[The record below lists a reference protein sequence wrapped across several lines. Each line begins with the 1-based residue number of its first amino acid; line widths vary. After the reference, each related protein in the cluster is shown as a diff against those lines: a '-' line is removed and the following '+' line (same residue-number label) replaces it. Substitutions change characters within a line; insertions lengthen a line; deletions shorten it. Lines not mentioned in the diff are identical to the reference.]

1 MDGVDE
7 EEDGY
12 LSAGARA
19 RVDATRAM
27 TTTTRKA
34 PRRDRGGTTRTRD
47 GVRLLARPAR
57 EVRGER
63 PSESARDGGDD
74 DVCARSR
81 RRRTDDD
88 DGVSGRIRDEY
99 ARTVAKMK
107 ARCETSERA
116 LVEEKRRGEEARE
129 GYERDARALGERA
142 RRMEEEIEKMRRE
155 NAAREET
162 RTRETRE
169 ARERENVREVEM
181 RERLDASETAL
192 TRARRA
198 LETSERAREE
208 SKRLLAEANARCDE
222 QEASVFHAVKTAER
236 LKRRAEEA
244 EIRAKNAENALV
256 VNRESDAMHNC
267 ALVERASRRVT
278 DERAKSDDLEKRL
291 AQTTEALEELRA
303 KMAPN
308 MERARLE
315 GAQAYKMRVET
326 LSSHQEDLKRE
337 VAARDAVVESLRGEL
352 VKADARFNELKR
364 GAEFKI
370 KSLEDR
376 FADVERRLAQKE
388 AHVKALTI
396 ERDRETTARVE
407 QTEIL
412 EQSCSKDFAIASLLR
427 RLEAHVCELHARAD
441 EAAKMLRTQRKGDA
455 TKMVVLRARAQ
466 AARRARDAAK
476 AHASALVRENEES
489 LLRIGVME
497 VQLKDA
503 ERMIE
508 NANRE
513 WLDECRRRESAESAA
528 SQAEGELSDAH
539 AKIKS
544 LESERASIER
554 ENAQSFATALER
566 NMHAEVQISEL
577 NERMEALHL
586 ELYAASEALVGAR
599 EEVSTATT
607 REQTLRWR
615 SQELECQNDTLRRT
629 LEEQRASASDY
640 DDVAAAL
647 AKREEELATAEARAA
662 RLDCELTDAKIEARR
677 AKERMVKMCIEMDE
691 LRPKETS
698 TVADGDFVAAVREEL
713 SKETIVAPGA
723 LALSPDQVLLP
734 QTPEESE
741 HEPARAHA
749 LPATNPFAA
758 AAAETGKENV
768 ATPKGTK
775 PSARPRARVN
785 APPLSPLSLLNIR

>member
-1 MDGVDE
+1 
-7 EEDGY
+7 
-12 LSAGARA
+12 
-19 RVDATRAM
+19 
-27 TTTTRKA
+27 
-34 PRRDRGGTTRTRD
+34 
-47 GVRLLARPAR
+47 
-57 EVRGER
+57 
-63 PSESARDGGDD
+63 
-74 DVCARSR
+74 
-81 RRRTDDD
+81 
-88 DGVSGRIRDEY
+88 
-99 ARTVAKMK
+99 MK

-129 GYERDARALGERA
+129 AYERDARAMGGRA
-142 RRMEEEIEKMRRE
+142 RRMEEEIEKMRRDAE
-155 NAAREET
+155 AREET

-169 ARERENVREVEM
+169 AREREDAREVET

-208 SKRLLAEANARCDE
+208 SKSLLAEANARCDE
-222 QEASVFHAVKTAER
+222 QEARVFHAVKTAER

-244 EIRAKNAENALV
+244 EIRAKNAESALV

-337 VAARDAVVESLRGEL
+337 VAARDAVVESLRSEL

-376 FADVERRLAQKE
+376 FTDVERRLAQKE

-396 ERDRETTARVE
+396 ERDRETTARVA

-412 EQSCSKDFAIASLLR
+412 EQSCSKDFAIASLLQ

-455 TKMVVLRARAQ
+455 TKMAALRARAQ

-544 LESERASIER
+544 LESKRVSIER
-554 ENAQSFATALER
+554 ENAQSVATALER

-577 NERMEALHL
+577 NERMEALRL
-586 ELYAASEALVGAR
+586 ELSAASEALVGAR

-629 LEEQRASASDY
+629 LEEQRAAASEY
-640 DDVAAAL
+640 DDVEAAL
-647 AKREEELATAEARAA
+647 AKREEELAAAEARAA

-677 AKERMVKMCIEMDE
+677 AKERMVKMRIEMDE
-691 LRPKETS
+691 LRPKETP
-698 TVADGDFVAAVREEL
+698 TVADGDFVSAMREEL
-713 SKETIVAPGA
+713 SKETTVVPGT

-741 HEPARAHA
+741 QKPTPAQA
-749 LPATNPFAA
+749 LPASNPFAA